1 MRPVQERWAR
11 ERLVA
16 VGYDVAVQTPL
27 LATVGARL
35 LWGFD
40 VREMFAEID
49 RAADLPAGTRVL
61 DVPTGGGLVPRALPP
76 GHGLDVVAVD
86 LSPVMVE
93 RARALAERRGVEGVR
108 FAVADATAMPFP
120 DADFD
125 VVLSYT
131 GLHCFADPE
140 AALREFRRVLRPGGE
155 LRLTTVVRGAGRR
168 QDDAVRM
175 MRGLGVF
182 GHVGTADEVRGW
194 LGAAGFAA
202 VEGRRMG
209 ALAVFSAR

>member
-49 RAADLPAGTRVL
+49 RAADLPAGARVL

-76 GHGLDVVAVD
+76 GHGLDVEAVD

-93 RARALAERRGVEGVR
+93 RARAARRGVDGVR
-108 FAVADATAMPFP
+108 FVVADATAMPYP
-120 DADFD
+120 DDDFD

-131 GLHCFADPE
+131 GLHCFAEPE
-140 AALREFRRVLRPGGE
+140 AALREFRRVLRPDGE

-168 QDDAVRM
+168 QDHAIRM

-182 GHVGTADEVRGW
+182 GHVGTADDVRGW
-194 LGAAGFAA
+194 LRAAGFAA